1 MKAALRSPGGA
12 VSTLSLPFC
21 RQRLCKQSTQDKTG
35 FALPNKNHV
44 NSLQYKSHGLSNS
57 PISVGNRG
65 RLQALSTS
73 AGEKVLENLLSW
85 MVANGAKGLDPRDSK
100 VSLFISDDGERGLIA
115 TTDVSRGSIL
125 FQIPMRIAL
134 LDDEP
139 GSPECDIDFD
149 NDVPWSVRLACKLLR
164 LKSQGEA
171 SVWKPY
177 QDSLPDYVPSATAL
191 TFSYENIQCIGYAY
205 AREQIDFLSW
215 VSISNF
221 ESLPSGA
228 VPTGTTY
235 EEFSHALAVVHSRT
249 FSVPA
254 KDRRGGVVRLL
265 MPLVDML
272 NHSGDVDV
280 SMSADRPM
288 AASDIIA
295 TDAVRWDC
303 VAKIGGEFE
312 MIVSATR
319 DIIQGEEITLS
330 YGERSNDDFFLYYGF
345 VPVRNPHDS
354 VQLFANLDEGISW
367 ALGNLSALIPEG
379 DAEDI
384 QARVDTFV
392 RNTPNLSQNIDKEV
406 QNFEPLDSKRLSD
419 DKARIVL
426 QSNGRVDERIVIV
439 LEELHGLIKHLIGEQ
454 SKSRFVQQ
462 MIAERSFEILAD
474 MKKSCNAMLTQDLE
488 TLASWE
494 THLDEYVDPDDV
506 LCHQFA
512 RMASLLVPKI
522 QDSEWF
528 ERLSQISG
536 DSIPS
541 FDITDADSLRTEFG
555 DFHVPEQLLTG
566 EETTLEDGNQTH
578 DSVLPIMYRAYKQYI
593 LWDAL
598 LAIQ

>member
-1 MKAALRSPGGA
+1 
-12 VSTLSLPFC
+12 
-21 RQRLCKQSTQDKTG
+21 
-35 FALPNKNHV
+35 
-44 NSLQYKSHGLSNS
+44 
-57 PISVGNRG
+57 
-65 RLQALSTS
+65 
-73 AGEKVLENLLSW
+73 

-139 GSPECDIDFD
+139 GSP
-149 NDVPWSVRLACKLLR
+149 DVILI
-164 LKSQGEA
+164 
-171 SVWKPY
+171 
-177 QDSLPDYVPSATAL
+177 L
-191 TFSYENIQCIGYAY
+191 TTMSPGVLIFYLGFPF
-205 AREQIDFLSW
+205 R
-215 VSISNF
+215 NF
-221 ESLPSGA
+221 ESLPLGA
-228 VPTGTTY
+228 VPIGTTY

-254 KDRRGGVVRLL
+254 KDRRGAVVRLL

-272 NHSGDVDV
+272 NHSGDIDV

-345 VPVRNPHDS
+345 IPPRNPHDS
-354 VQLFANLDEGISW
+354 VQLFANLDEGVSW
-367 ALGNLSALIPEG
+367 ALGNLSALIEIPEG

-384 QARVDTFV
+384 KARVDRFI

-439 LEELHGLIKHLIGEQ
+439 LEELYGLIKHLIGEQ

-494 THLDEYVDPDDV
+494 THLDEYIDPDDV
-506 LCHQFA
+506 LCHQFT

-555 DFHVPEQLLTG
+555 EFHVPEQLLTG
-566 EETTLEDGNQTH
+566 EETTLEDGNQAH

-593 LWDAL
+593 LWDASPCYTVNTAAWMYL
-598 LAIQ
+598 FMQHCQYRVIDHLTNKLI

>member
-1 MKAALRSPGGA
+1 
-12 VSTLSLPFC
+12 
-21 RQRLCKQSTQDKTG
+21 
-35 FALPNKNHV
+35 
-44 NSLQYKSHGLSNS
+44 
-57 PISVGNRG
+57 
-65 RLQALSTS
+65 
-73 AGEKVLENLLSW
+73 
-85 MVANGAKGLDPRDSK
+85 
-100 VSLFISDDGERGLIA
+100 
-115 TTDVSRGSIL
+115 
-125 FQIPMRIAL
+125 MRIAL

-139 GSPECDIDFD
+139 GSPECDVDFD
-149 NDVPWSVRLACKLLR
+149 TDVPWSVRLACKLLR
-164 LKSQGEA
+164 LKAQGEA
-171 SVWKPY
+171 SPWKPY
-177 QDSLPDYVPSATAL
+177 LDSLPHQVPSATAL
-191 TFSYENIQCIGYAY
+191 TFPYESIQCIGYGY

-221 ESLPSGA
+221 ESLPPGA

-288 AASDIIA
+288 AASDVVA

-345 VPVRNPHDS
+345 VPPRNPHDS
-354 VQLFANLDEGISW
+354 VQLFANLDEAVSW
-367 ALGNLSALIPEG
+367 TLGNLSTLIPEG
-379 DAEDI
+379 AVDGIHASVDNFIRDA
-384 QARVDTFV
+384 
-392 RNTPNLSQNIDKEV
+392 PNLSQNIDKEV
-406 QNFEPLDSKRLSD
+406 QNFEPLDSKRLAD

-426 QSNGRVDERIVIV
+426 QSNGRVDERLVIV
-439 LEELHGLIKHLIGEQ
+439 LEKLHALIKHLIGEE

-462 MIAERSFEILAD
+462 IIADRSFEILAD
-474 MKKSCNAMLTQDLE
+474 MKKSCNAILTEDLE

-494 THLDEYVDPDDV
+494 ANIDESIDPDDV
-506 LCHQFA
+506 LCHQFR

-522 QDSEWF
+522 KDSEWF
-528 ERLSQISG
+528 ERLSQIKD

-541 FDITDADSLRTEFG
+541 FDITDANCLRTEFD

-566 EETTLEDGNQTH
+566 EETTPEDGNQNH
-578 DSVLPIMYRAYKQYI
+578 DPLLPIMYRAYKQYI
-593 LWDAL
+593 LWDTL
-598 LAIQ
+598 LTLQ